1 MAHHSDIQQPGR
13 HSRLLL
19 LLTSIYG
26 LLYVAFI
33 ATGSYGTTGA
43 EPTVVRLLFLL
54 FLVGYALTWKNEGL
68 GGAIFVLWWAGLW
81 YLGLFVAEQDRG
93 AAVVLGLP
101 LFVLALLFIRAW
113 YRRTHTHSTAP

>member
-1 MAHHSDIQQPGR
+1 MAHRFDSQQPRR

-19 LLTSIYG
+19 VLTSVYG
-26 LLYVAFI
+26 VLYVAFI

-68 GGAIFVLWWAGLW
+68 GGAIFVLWWVGMW
-81 YLGLFVAEQDRG
+81 YLGLFVAKEDRG
-93 AAVVLGLP
+93 TAVVLGLP
-101 LFVLALLFIRAW
+101 LFALAILFIRAW
-113 YRRTHTHSTAP
+113 YRRTHAHSIEP

>member
-1 MAHHSDIQQPGR
+1 MAHHSGSPQPGR

-19 LLTSIYG
+19 VLTSAYG
-26 LLYVAFI
+26 VLYVAII

-43 EPTVVRLLFLL
+43 EPIVVRLLFLL
-54 FLVGYALTWKNEGL
+54 FLLGYALTWKNEGL
-68 GGAIFVLWWAGLW
+68 GGAIFVLWWAGMW

-101 LFVLALLFIRAW
+101 LFVLAILFIRAW
-113 YRRTHTHSTAP
+113 YRRTYTHPTAP